1 MKSQNLNKVTEQER
15 IVELEQENKQ
25 LQNRLDQIRKRRE
38 KKKSVGFW
46 LLKKSSVPLLGI
58 RLKTSINNAISE
70 YKEKKTVSVD
80 TVSDVSSNIIW
91 RITRIGLFGLFVTLI
106 PSMILMFQTWLVINQ
121 NTLVGNQ
128 NALIEA
134 ERRSSLVF
142 IMDNLFSDL
151 SEELK
156 YKGSSER
163 NISPVLEARIA
174 SLSRAMKPYRYE
186 EDGELIDEKISP
198 EKGQLLF
205 SLIRS
210 NLADQSYRE
219 ILDASDFSYTYFK
232 DIYLGRGV
240 NLKFINLSHS
250 NLNEVNLPAANLE
263 RADLIEANMEKINL
277 SDAVLKRA
285 NLTKANLRNSEL
297 LSADLTNTKLFGAD
311 LSEADLTE
319 AVLWGTKFE
328 DANLK
333 GIILDNAIVH
343 RQDWITFVKDS
354 LDLKGAE
361 AIQNKYRVKKQGK
374 QQFILVVK

>member
-1 MKSQNLNKVTEQER
+1 MTEQER
-15 IVELEQENKQ
+15 IEQLEQEKQ
-25 LQNRLDQIRKRRE
+25 LLQDQLDQIKKRKE
-38 KKKSVGFW
+38 KKRSVGFW

-58 RLKTSINNAISE
+58 KLKKSINNAISE
-70 YKEKKTVSVD
+70 YKQTKTVSVD

-106 PSMILMFQTWLVINQ
+106 PSVILLYQTKLVINQ
-121 NTLVGNQ
+121 NKLVDNQ
-128 NALIEA
+128 NELIEA

-142 IMDNLFSDL
+142 IMDNLLSDL

-186 EDGELIDEKISP
+186 EDGELIDKKISP

-210 NLADQSYRE
+210 DLADQSYRE

-232 DIYLGRGV
+232 DIFLGRGV
-240 NLKFINLSHS
+240 NLKYVNLNHS
-250 NLNEVNLPAANLE
+250 NLSEVNLPAANLE
-263 RADLIEANMEKINL
+263 RGELMFANLERINL
-277 SDAVLKRA
+277 SDAILKRA
-285 NLTKANLRNSEL
+285 NLTNANLVNSEL
-297 LSADLTNTKLFGAD
+297 LSCDFTNAKLYGADLT
-311 LSEADLTE
+311 EADLTE
-319 AVLWGTKFE
+319 ATLWGTKLD
-328 DANLK
+328 DADLSDVV
-333 GIILDNAIVH
+333 LDNVIVH
-343 RQDWITFVKDS
+343 RQDWITYVKDS

-361 AIQNKYRVKKQGK
+361 DIQDKYRVKKQGK
-374 QQFILVVK
+374 QQFILVKK

>member
-1 MKSQNLNKVTEQER
+1 MSEQER
-15 IVELEQENKQ
+15 IQQLEKENRI
-25 LQNRLDQIRKRRE
+25 LQGQLDQIKQRRE
-38 KKKSVGFW
+38 KKKNVGFW

-58 RLKTSINNAISE
+58 RLKKSINNAINE
-70 YKEKKTVSVD
+70 YKETNTVSVD

-91 RITRIGLFGLFVTLI
+91 RVTRIGLFGVLITLI
-106 PSMILMFQTWLVINQ
+106 PSLILMFQTWLVINQ
-121 NTLVGNQ
+121 NVLVGNQ

-142 IMDNLFSDL
+142 IMDNLLSDL

-174 SLSRAMKPYRYE
+174 SLTRAMKPYKYE

-232 DIYLGRGV
+232 DIFLGRGV
-240 NLKFINLSHS
+240 NLKYINLNHS
-250 NLNEVNLPAANLE
+250 NLSEVNLPAANLE
-263 RADLIEANMEKINL
+263 RAELVEANLERINL
-277 SDAVLKRA
+277 SDAILKRA
-285 NLTKANLRNSEL
+285 NFTESNLKYSEL
-297 LSADLTNTKLFGAD
+297 LSADLTNAKLYAAD
-311 LSEADLTE
+311 LTEADLTE
-319 AVLWGTKFE
+319 ATLWGTKLE
-328 DANLK
+328 DANLTDV
-333 GIILDNAIVH
+333 ILDNVIVH
-343 RQDWITFVKDS
+343 RQDWITYVKDS
-354 LDLKGAE
+354 LDLKGASD
-361 AIQNKYRVKKQGK
+361 IQEKYRVKKQGK
-374 QQFILVVK
+374 QQFVILKK

>member
-1 MKSQNLNKVTEQER
+1 MTEQQR
-15 IVELEQENKQ
+15 IEQLEKEKQQ
-25 LQNRLDQIRKRRE
+25 LQDKLDQIKKRKE
-38 KKKSVGFW
+38 KKKSIGFW

-58 RLKTSINNAISE
+58 RLKKSINNAITE
-70 YKEKKTVSVD
+70 YKETKTVSVD

-121 NTLVGNQ
+121 NVLVGNQ

-142 IMDNLFSDL
+142 IMDNLLSDL

-174 SLSRAMKPYRYE
+174 SLTRAMKPYKYE

-240 NLKFINLSHS
+240 NMKYINLNHS
-250 NLNEVNLPAANLE
+250 NLSEVNLPAVNLE
-263 RADLIEANMEKINL
+263 RSELIEANMEKINL
-277 SDAVLKRA
+277 SDANLKQSVLT
-285 NLTKANLRNSEL
+285 NANLRNSEL
-297 LSADLTNTKLFGAD
+297 LSADLTNAKLYGAN
-311 LSEADLTE
+311 LTEADLTE
-319 AVLWGTKFE
+319 ATLWGTRFE
-328 DANLK
+328 DANLTDVV
-333 GIILDNAIVH
+333 LDNAIVH
-343 RQDWITFVKDS
+343 RQDWIEYVKDS
-354 LDLKGAE
+354 LDLKGAK
-361 AIQNKYRVKKQGK
+361 AIQDKYRVKKQGK
-374 QQFILVVK
+374 QQFILVVR